1 MNAGVISLIGIFLGL
16 FVLMFLVT
24 KGTKVLL
31 AAPAASLVVLILS
44 GQPLIDGIITTY
56 ATSLGNYMKNN
67 MLMFMA
73 GCVFGTMMGECGA
86 AQDIAVHLTG
96 LIDKAN
102 VKNKQFLALVVL
114 SMIFMLMNYGG
125 INSSVIIFTML
136 PFCKR
141 IFNRYNIPWH
151 LYLAI
156 QSLGSLATES
166 MFPGTTALVNVIP
179 MDYLGTTSMA
189 GAKMGSITAVICI
202 AAAVT
207 YIYVSLTR
215 CVKAGEG
222 FMETGA
228 VIYETIQEEDQTMGT
243 KKTGSLAKA
252 LFAPIVVLLIFNIF
266 NLNAVVTLAFGTL
279 LVVILYFKEFAHLQ
293 KSLNTSATN
302 GARVA
307 ANIASIVGFGGVVA
321 ASPAYDL
328 VLNGLQSLP
337 GSPLIQLV
345 IAINAVSAITGSASG
360 GISIALETLGDH
372 FLSLGIP
379 PEVIHRVSSI
389 ASMGFDSMPHNGS
402 VSNQME
408 MTKLTYAQGYKH
420 IFIIACLLP
429 FLGGF
434 IAVGLYYMGIV

>member
-16 FVLMFLVT
+16 FVLLFLVT

-156 QSLGSLATES
+156 QSLGSWQQRA
-166 MFPGTTALVNVIP
+166 
-179 MDYLGTTSMA
+179 
-189 GAKMGSITAVICI
+189 C
-202 AAAVT
+202 
-207 YIYVSLTR
+207 
-215 CVKAGEG
+215 
-222 FMETGA
+222 
-228 VIYETIQEEDQTMGT
+228 
-243 KKTGSLAKA
+243 
-252 LFAPIVVLLIFNIF
+252 
-266 NLNAVVTLAFGTL
+266 
-279 LVVILYFKEFAHLQ
+279 
-293 KSLNTSATN
+293 
-302 GARVA
+302 
-307 ANIASIVGFGGVVA
+307 
-321 ASPAYDL
+321 SP
-328 VLNGLQSLP
+328 
-337 GSPLIQLV
+337 
-345 IAINAVSAITGSASG
+345 
-360 GISIALETLGDH
+360 E
-372 FLSLGIP
+372 P
-379 PEVIHRVSSI
+379 PRW
-389 ASMGFDSMPHNGS
+389 
-402 VSNQME
+402 
-408 MTKLTYAQGYKH
+408 
-420 IFIIACLLP
+420 
-429 FLGGF
+429 
-434 IAVGLYYMGIV
+434 

>member
-1 MNAGVISLIGIFLGL
+1 
-16 FVLMFLVT
+16 
-24 KGTKVLL
+24 
-31 AAPAASLVVLILS
+31 
-44 GQPLIDGIITTY
+44 
-56 ATSLGNYMKNN
+56 MKNN

-102 VKNKQFLALVVL
+102 VKTNSPGV
-114 SMIFMLMNYGG
+114 SG
-125 INSSVIIFTML
+125 IIHDFHADEL
-136 PFCKR
+136 R
-141 IFNRYNIPWH
+141 RHQLLRYH
-151 LYLAI
+151 LYNASLLQENFQPVQYSVASVSGD

-228 VIYETIQEEDQTMGT
+228 VSMRRFRKKTDHGH

-302 GARVA
+302 GARIA

-345 IAINAVSAITGSASG
+345 IAINAVSAITGSAFG

-372 FLSLGIP
+372 F
-379 PEVIHRVSSI
+379 
-389 ASMGFDSMPHNGS
+389 
-402 VSNQME
+402 
-408 MTKLTYAQGYKH
+408 
-420 IFIIACLLP
+420 
-429 FLGGF
+429 
-434 IAVGLYYMGIV
+434 